1 VQEYDNALVLVQNT
15 LFSEAGANARHIN
28 KHKKESAVAI
38 TVSIEL
44 NRDLEIPAGYNEV
57 FDLLADVPKSAS
69 HFPKVDKL
77 VDLGG
82 NAYRWE
88 MEKVGVDKHAIQSV
102 YACTYH
108 ADKDNGKI
116 TWEPVKGEGNGV
128 VSGAW
133 TLTANGDNSTKV
145 RFQTSAQLTVPLPSL
160 LKLAISPV
168 IKHEFNSLVDTYMNN
183 LKNAF

>member
-1 VQEYDNALVLVQNT
+1 M
-15 LFSEAGANARHIN
+15 
-28 KHKKESAVAI
+28 AI

-44 NRDLEIPAGYNEV
+44 NRELEIPAGYDEV
-57 FDLLADVPKSAS
+57 FELLADVPRSAS

-77 VDLGG
+77 TDLG
-82 NAYRWE
+82 NNSYRWE

-108 ADKDNGKI
+108 SDKSAGKI

-128 VSGAW
+128 VSGSW
-133 TLTANGDNSTKV
+133 TLTAKGDSATAVK
-145 RFQTSAQLTVPLPSL
+145 FKTSAELTVPLPSL

-168 IKHEFNSLVDTYMNN
+168 IKHEFNSLVDTYMSN
-183 LKNAF
+183 LKQAF

>member
-1 VQEYDNALVLVQNT
+1 M
-15 LFSEAGANARHIN
+15 
-28 KHKKESAVAI
+28 AI

-44 NRDLEIPAGYNEV
+44 NRELDIPGSYDDV
-57 FDLLADVPKSAS
+57 FDLLADVPRSAS

-77 VDLGG
+77 VDLGD

-102 YACTYH
+102 YACKYS
-108 ADKDNGKI
+108 ADKSGGRI

-128 VSGAW
+128 VRGSW
-133 TLTANGDNSTKV
+133 TITSKGDSATAVK
-145 RFQTSAQLTVPLPSL
+145 FQTSAELTVPLPGM

-168 IKHEFNSLVDTYMNN
+168 IKHEFNSLVDSYMSN
-183 LKNAF
+183 LKKAF

>member
-1 VQEYDNALVLVQNT
+1 M
-15 LFSEAGANARHIN
+15 
-28 KHKKESAVAI
+28 AI

-44 NRDLEIPAGYNEV
+44 NREFDIQASYDDV
-57 FDLLADVPKSAS
+57 FDLLADVPRSAS

-77 VDLGG
+77 IDLGG

-102 YACTYH
+102 YACTYDP
-108 ADKDNGKI
+108 DKETGKI

-128 VSGAW
+128 VSGSW
-133 TLTANGDNSTKV
+133 VLSSKDENTTTV
-145 RFQTSAQLTVPLPSL
+145 RFQTSAALTVPLPSL

-168 IKHEFNSLVDTYMNN
+168 IKHEFNSMVDTYMNN

>member
-1 VQEYDNALVLVQNT
+1 M
-15 LFSEAGANARHIN
+15 
-28 KHKKESAVAI
+28 AI

-44 NRDLEIPAGYNEV
+44 NRNLDIPASYDEV

-77 VDLGG
+77 VDLGD

-108 ADKDNGKI
+108 ADKDAGTI
-116 TWEPVKGEGNGV
+116 SWTPVKGEGNGV
-128 VSGAW
+128 VSGSW
-133 TLTANGDNSTKV
+133 VITRKDDNLTTLK
-145 RFQTSAQLTVPLPSL
+145 FQTSAELTVPLPSL

-183 LKNAF
+183 LKQAF